1 MRKITSSLIMLLGL
15 CSFGSYGQLIEMKTE
30 RITPLDVST
39 VKIIYSV
46 PVTNSSVTDL
56 MKALDG
62 IAMNYPNTK
71 HVSLYISSPGGDMD
85 AGYAAYEVIK
95 NFSLPIETVN
105 LSQVAS
111 AATLLYCAAP
121 NRRSMPDAFFLLHP
135 AALPMHNVSGE
146 LKPNDIKTLSQS
158 LSIGNNLFAS
168 IYKNCTKYDAAALD
182 TILSSEANR
191 KLLYYKEAQTQG
203 LITQDETAM
212 KPTDVAYYVTP

>member
-15 CSFGSYGQLIEMKTE
+15 CSFGSYGQLIEMKTQ
-30 RITPLDVST
+30 RLTPLDVST
-39 VKIIYSV
+39 IKIVYSA
-46 PVTNSSVTDL
+46 PVTNASVADL

-62 IAMNYPNTK
+62 ITMNYPNTK
-71 HVSLYISSPGGDMD
+71 QVSLYINSPGGDMD
-85 AGYAAYEVIK
+85 AGYAGYAAIK

-111 AATLLYCAAP
+111 AATLMYCAAQ
-121 NRRSMPDAFFLLHP
+121 NRRSMPDAIFLLHP

-168 IYKNCTKYDAAALD
+168 IYKVCTRYDAAALD

-191 KLLYYKEAQTQG
+191 KLLYYSEAQTQG
-203 LITQDETAM
+203 LITQAATEM
-212 KPTDVAYYVTP
+212 KPVDVAYYIN

>member
-15 CSFGSYGQLIEMKTE
+15 CSFASYGEVVEMKTQ
-30 RITPLDVST
+30 RLTPLDVST
-39 VKIIYSV
+39 VKIIYSA
-46 PVTNSSVTDL
+46 PVSNASIADL

-62 IAMNYPNTK
+62 IVMNYPNTK
-71 HVSLYISSPGGDMD
+71 QVSLYINSPGGDMD
-85 AGYAAYEVIK
+85 AGYAAYEAIK
-95 NFSLPIETVN
+95 NYSLPIETVN

-111 AATLLYCAAP
+111 AATLLYCAAQ
-121 NRRSMPDAFFLLHP
+121 NRRSMPDAIFLLHP

-158 LSIGNNLFAS
+158 LAIGNNLFAS
-168 IYKNCTKYDAAALD
+168 IYKVCTKYDAAALD

-203 LITQDETAM
+203 LITQDATVM
-212 KPTDVAYYVTP
+212 KPTDVAYYINQ